1 MSTNNR
7 GIGQLD
13 LSLLETSAEGLKF
26 SRKNIEAFLN
36 NLKVVAESLEIRSS
50 QSYNK
55 DMAFESINDLN
66 SSFQYNPNDEPIVGI
81 ESLNLYD
88 KDNSFDDNK
97 NVTPQRNGYK
107 KSRNG
112 IHDIQNSSST
122 PSSPK
127 PPVSPRS
134 IKESKIISEINVF
147 LKSPRKMEDEFDE
160 ATVVR
165 QFSQI
170 AQCTAEE
177 SKENI
182 RSLSSKIS
190 YLNNSYETIDNNVI
204 PSFYFPYGR
213 PLQYSD
219 VTQLSNTIEQVFK
232 RFPEKAIQAKDFGQV
247 CAAIGKPNMW
257 SRILVNGCL
266 GKDASDN
273 DVVSY
278 EVFRTYWLELTSEC
292 FDDASIFIRLLV
304 DGASSDSDSAPRRKY
319 LVAED
324 FRPLISHVI
333 HTIRDLD
340 VLKNAPIFH
349 SIYIDTVITRIFWRV
364 SRTWLNKITAGELR
378 KSNFLDVY
386 GSLDKME
393 NINDE
398 HYFFSYIHFYV
409 IYCKFWELD
418 EDHDMMITPEDFV
431 RYSDGA
437 LPSRVIDRIFKVNKY
452 LKKYPKNSE
461 VPESLDYSDFT
472 LFLLADE
479 NKRQNKSLEYWF
491 RILDINGDGRLSFD
505 EMVHFHEEV
514 IRNVRI

>member
-1 MSTNNR
+1 MENINDEHYFFSY
-7 GIGQLD
+7 IHFYVIYCKFWELD
-13 LSLLETSAEGLKF
+13 EDHDMMITPEDFVRYSDGALPSRVIDRIFKVNKYLKKYP
-26 SRKNIEAFLN
+26 KNSE
-36 NLKVVAESLEIRSS
+36 VPESL
-50 QSYNK
+50 
-55 DMAFESINDLN
+55 D
-66 SSFQYNPNDEPIVGI
+66 
-81 ESLNLYD
+81 
-88 KDNSFDDNK
+88 
-97 NVTPQRNGYK
+97 
-107 KSRNG
+107 
-112 IHDIQNSSST
+112 
-122 PSSPK
+122 
-127 PPVSPRS
+127 
-134 IKESKIISEINVF
+134 
-147 LKSPRKMEDEFDE
+147 
-160 ATVVR
+160 
-165 QFSQI
+165 
-170 AQCTAEE
+170 
-177 SKENI
+177 
-182 RSLSSKIS
+182 
-190 YLNNSYETIDNNVI
+190 
-204 PSFYFPYGR
+204 
-213 PLQYSD
+213 YSD
-219 VTQLSNTIEQVFK
+219 FTLFLLADENKQ
-232 RFPEKAIQAKDFGQV
+232 
-247 CAAIGKPNMW
+247 
-257 SRILVNGCL
+257 
-266 GKDASDN
+266 DASDN

-491 RILDINGDGRLSFD
+491 RIL
-505 EMVHFHEEV
+505 
-514 IRNVRI
+514 